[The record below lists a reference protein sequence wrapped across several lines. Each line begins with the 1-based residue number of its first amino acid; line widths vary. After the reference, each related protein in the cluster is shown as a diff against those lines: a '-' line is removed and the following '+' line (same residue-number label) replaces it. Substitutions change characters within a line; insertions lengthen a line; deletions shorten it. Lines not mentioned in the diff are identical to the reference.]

1 MGLCHDGCRRQSEVC
16 SVPDIVLISALRA
29 SSQPN
34 SFNTL
39 GGSYSRSPRG
49 LQREGDVEKWA
60 GTCLGLHPETS
71 GGAGI

>member
-1 MGLCHDGCRRQSEVC
+1 MGLCHDGCWRRSAVC
-16 SVPDIVLISALRA
+16 SVPDIVLSALHA

-49 LQREGDVEKWA
+49 LEREGEVEKWA
-60 GTCLGLHPETS
+60 GTCLGLHHETS